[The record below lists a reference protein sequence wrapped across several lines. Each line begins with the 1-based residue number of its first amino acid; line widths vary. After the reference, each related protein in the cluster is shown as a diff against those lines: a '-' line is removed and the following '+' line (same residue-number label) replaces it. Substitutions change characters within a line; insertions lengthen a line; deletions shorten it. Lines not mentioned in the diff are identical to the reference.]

1 VTSTVVTVPKLRSTK
16 ENWLSLAHCY
26 LNKIKRIRKAFH
38 ADASA
43 LKTSA
48 ICNAG
53 WVAAAKLV
61 ACSHAL
67 KSIGIS
73 FPFLNSDNSS
83 AGLVIAATTS
93 AH

>member
-16 ENWLSLAHCY
+16 ESWLSLAHAIST
-26 LNKIKRIRKAFH
+26 KQRESEKAFH
-38 ADASA
+38 ANASA
-43 LKTSA
+43 LKTST

-53 WVAAAKLV
+53 WVATAKV
-61 ACSHAL
+61 ASSHAL
-67 KSIGIS
+67 ISIAIS

-83 AGLVIAATTS
+83 ARFVIATTR